1 MQQVLHNAMK
11 IVKKDFASDKLQILW
26 TILFMVY
33 MGFAASV
40 IIDNQF
46 EHLYERS
53 NPFIDFIL
61 VLYAPLLGYLFSRR
75 SFRYLSED
83 SYTRML
89 YFYRSIP
96 VPASAIFVSRII
108 NSLIAYAI
116 NGIVFF
122 GVMYAIGD
130 HIRSAMDIP
139 SYIAFMLT
147 WIGIGFLMTGPYIYW
162 EHMCSGKAYFRN
174 TLVVMVLTTGSVVLF
189 NLLGYSL
196 TDFIAKASI
205 RWSLISP
212 VMWGSLIIGLGA
224 MLLMSNFT
232 YTRQQ
237 TRDLT

>member
-26 TILFMVY
+26 TMLFMAY
-33 MGFAASV
+33 MGFSASF
-40 IIDNQF
+40 IMNSQF
-46 EHLYERS
+46 EHMNEHS

-61 VLYAPLLGYLFSRR
+61 VLYAPLLGFLFSRR
-75 SFRYLSED
+75 SFRYLNED

-96 VPASAIFVSRII
+96 VPASAIFVSRIM

-116 NGIVFF
+116 NSIMFF
-122 GVMYAIGD
+122 GFMYAIGG
-130 HIRSAMDIP
+130 HIRATMDIP
-139 SYIAFMLT
+139 SYIAFSLT
-147 WIGIGFLMTGPYIYW
+147 WIGIGFLITGPYIYW
-162 EHMCSGKAYFRN
+162 ENMCSGKAYFRN
-174 TLVVMVLTTGSVVLF
+174 TLVVMVLTSGSVVLF

-196 TDFIAKASI
+196 FDFIANASI

-224 MLLMSNFT
+224 MLLMSKFT